1 MLKRYSQR
9 QLPTDHD
16 HAVPTREYQ
25 IDQSSLK
32 TTPAAAGP
40 VLDKQKPPHSHAEV
54 DRSLHIR
61 AINAPAQLFP
71 VGCAHAPIGNSAVGD
86 DLVFHEDGNLS
97 LNFKSA
103 EIWKQRIAVHTSRA
117 NSF

>member
-1 MLKRYSQR
+1 MNNVNQLKDRASRSRSTHEGESSTALCDRLSRTRDISQR

-40 VLDKQKPPHSHAEV
+40 VLEKQKPPHSHAEV

-61 AINAPAQLFP
+61 AIILRRHLGQ
-71 VGCAHAPIGNSAVGD
+71 VY
-86 DLVFHEDGNLS
+86 
-97 LNFKSA
+97 
-103 EIWKQRIAVHTSRA
+103 
-117 NSF
+117 